1 MVAQILRDPT
11 ALSVAKLGSPR
22 ALAGGSA
29 SYRIEVRNRSKG
41 TAQRLVVT
49 DTPPKGATAHSASAK
64 TTSAG
69 GLVWRRASLAPGQRW
84 TLNVRMDVPAGA
96 RGEIVNRVR
105 VASANAVAVQS
116 QAPTRVVRS
125 TLVPVTG

>member
-1 MVAQILRDPT
+1 M
-11 ALSVAKLGSPR
+11 
-22 ALAGGSA
+22 
-29 SYRIEVRNRSKG
+29 RNRSKG
-41 TAQRLVVT
+41 TVRRLVVT
-49 DTPPKGATAHSASAK
+49 DTPPKDAGAHSASAT

-69 GLVWRRASLAPGQRW
+69 NLVWRRASLAPGQRW

-116 QAPTRVVRS
+116 QAPTRGAQHGDPGHRLSCFGGGWVFFFFFFLIFVFGYE
-125 TLVPVTG
+125 V

>member
-1 MVAQILRDPT
+1 M
-11 ALSVAKLGSPR
+11 
-22 ALAGGSA
+22 
-29 SYRIEVRNRSKG
+29 
-41 TAQRLVVT
+41 VT

-69 GLVWRRASLAPGQRW
+69 NLVWRRASLAPGQRW